1 MLMEGQR
8 RGHHGQKD
16 FSRPTDPF
24 IIGESR
30 LLARPSCLECGAC
43 LSWLAVEVPVIVS
56 MGSAET
62 GLANPSPLPFLRA
75 FVQCSMERFS
85 RMAIF
90 FIWLPLLDPDGALPV
105 ASG

>member
-1 MLMEGQR
+1 MEGQR

-30 LLARPSCLECGAC
+30 LLATPRVWNAGMPLVA
-43 LSWLAVEVPVIVS
+43 ARRVPVIVS

-62 GLANPSPLPFLRA
+62 GLANPWPLPFLRA